1 MTWAQLFNHFMDLSY
16 AGVEILPFW
25 LGAIVPLTILV
36 RAQIIKEQKLEY
48 YSQVTQGDNQ

>member
-1 MTWAQLFNHFMDLSY
+1 MTWTQLFNHFMDFSY
-16 AGVEILPFW
+16 AGVEIIPFW

-36 RAQIIKEQKLEY
+36 RAQIEKEKLTD